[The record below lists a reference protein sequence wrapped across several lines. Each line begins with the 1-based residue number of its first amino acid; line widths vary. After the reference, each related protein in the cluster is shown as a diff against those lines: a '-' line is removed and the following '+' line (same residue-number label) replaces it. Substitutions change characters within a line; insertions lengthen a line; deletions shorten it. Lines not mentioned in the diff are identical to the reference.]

1 MARVRKST
9 DIRSNALDKQTE
21 KEKRQKVYST
31 EVINNILKDKTGKQ
45 DLNPFWHGQK
55 V

>member
-21 KEKRQKVYST
+21 KEKR
-31 EVINNILKDKTGKQ
+31 
-45 DLNPFWHGQK
+45 
-55 V
+55 